1 MIELVELRL
10 KKGKLVGEV
19 TEVPV
24 RGHKRK
30 LKSEAKPQPHQ
41 KMRRVELEELYDP
54 EVADVAEVALDEEEN
69 DDA

>member
-30 LKSEAKPQPHQ
+30 LEAKPQPHQ

-54 EVADVAEVALDEEEN
+54 EVADVAEAALDEEEN